1 MSVVPNFQYL
11 LVLPNGNVK
20 GFNDLE
26 TAKGYINIYYD
37 IKVKDVET
45 FKELNDFT
53 DSTEQLINSVCQNLG
68 VEEGECK
75 VYNTLDIIE
84 SVQNNLVFDDEKEE
98 IISKLLSPEIHL
110 NIYNYSIDNI
120 FDDVETINMIETYGQ
135 ITI

>member
-1 MSVVPNFQYL
+1 MSIVPNFQYL

-26 TAKGYINIYYD
+26 PAKGYINIYYD

-53 DSTEQLINSVCQNLG
+53 DSSEQLINSVCQNLG

-75 VYNTLDIIE
+75 VYNTLDVIE

-120 FDDVETINMIETYGQ
+120 FDDVEPINMIETYGQ